1 LKEVSIHL
9 EGIKLMSARKREHL
23 FEQWIEEHKGVILK
37 VVRANAADHDDQDD
51 LFQEI
56 AFQVWLSIPSFQER
70 AKVSTWIYKVAL
82 NTTMVWHRAQKR
94 HRHMRE
100 PLYLVNE
107 EPSSGEDPSTSVEK
121 REKLDWLYEE
131 IRKLQTVD
139 RSLALL
145 YLDEFSYQEIADI
158 LGISTNN
165 VGVKLSRLRK
175 HLDKAFAR
183 RDK

>member
-1 LKEVSIHL
+1 
-9 EGIKLMSARKREHL
+9 MSAGKQEHL

-37 VVRANAADHDDQDD
+37 VVRANAADRDDQDD

-56 AFQVWLSIPSFQER
+56 AFQVWSSIPSFQER

-82 NTTMVWHRAQKR
+82 NTTMVWHRAQKK

-107 EPSSGEDPSTSVEK
+107 KPHSSEEPSTSMES
-121 REKLDWLYEE
+121 REKLDWLHEE
-131 IRKLQTVD
+131 IRKLPNVE

-158 LGISTNN
+158 LGISISN

-175 HLDKAFAR
+175 HLDRAFAR

>member
-1 LKEVSIHL
+1 ML
-9 EGIKLMSARKREHL
+9 ARKREHL
-23 FEQWIEEHKGVILK
+23 FEHWIEEHRGVILK
-37 VVRANAADHDDQDD
+37 VVRANAAAPEDQDD

-82 NTTMVWHRAQKR
+82 NATMVWHRVQKR

-107 EPSSGEDPSTSVEK
+107 ESCSGEEPSTSIEIG
-121 REKLDWLYEE
+121 EELDWIYEE
-131 IRKLQTVD
+131 IRKLPRVD

-145 YLDEFSYQEIADI
+145 YLDEFSYQEIAGI
-158 LGISTNN
+158 LGISINN
-165 VGVKLSRLRK
+165 VGVKLNRLKK

>member
-1 LKEVSIHL
+1 MLKGKQEN
-9 EGIKLMSARKREHL
+9 L
-23 FEQWIEEHKGVILK
+23 FEQWIEEHKGLILK
-37 VVRANAADHDDQDD
+37 VVRANAADPEDQDD

-56 AFQVWLSIPSFQER
+56 AFQVWLSIPLFRER

-107 EPSSGEDPSTSVEK
+107 RSYSADDPSQSMES
-121 REKLDWLYEE
+121 REKLDWLYAE
-131 IRKLQTVD
+131 IRKLPKVD

-165 VGVKLSRLRK
+165 VGVKLNRLRNY
-175 HLDKAFAR
+175 LDKAFAGR
-183 RDK
+183 GK

>member
-1 LKEVSIHL
+1 
-9 EGIKLMSARKREHL
+9 MSAGRQEDL
-23 FEQWIEEHKGVILK
+23 FGQWIEGHKGLILK
-37 VVRANAADHDDQDD
+37 VVRANAADPEDQDD

-56 AFQVWLSIPSFQER
+56 AFQVWLSIPSFR
-70 AKVSTWIYKVAL
+70 GKAKVSTWIYKVAL
-82 NTTMVWHRAQKR
+82 NTTMVWHRAQKK

-107 EPSSGEDPSTSVEK
+107 VSSSGEDPSDSMER

-131 IRKLQTVD
+131 IRKLPKID

-145 YLDEFSYQEIADI
+145 YLDEFSYQEIAEI

-165 VGVKLSRLRK
+165 VGVKLNRLRK

-183 RDK
+183 RGK

>member
-1 LKEVSIHL
+1 MPASKQET
-9 EGIKLMSARKREHL
+9 L
-23 FEQWIEEHKGVILK
+23 FEQWIEEHKGVILR
-37 VVRANAADHDDQDD
+37 VVRANAAAPEDQDD

-70 AKVSTWIYKVAL
+70 AKVSTWMYRVAL
-82 NTTMVWHRAQKR
+82 NTTMVWHRAQKK

-107 EPSSGEDPSTSVEK
+107 KSCSGEDPSKSMET
-121 REKLDWLYEE
+121 RENLDWLYGE
-131 IRKLQTVD
+131 IRKLPTVD

-145 YLDEFSYQEIADI
+145 YLDDFSYREIADV

-165 VGVKLSRLRK
+165 VGVKLNRLRK
-175 HLDKAFAR
+175 RLDEAVTR
-183 RDK
+183 RGK

>member
-1 LKEVSIHL
+1 MLP
-9 EGIKLMSARKREHL
+9 RKREHL

-37 VVRANAADHDDQDD
+37 VVRANAADPDDQDD

-82 NTTMVWHRAQKR
+82 NTSMVWHRVQKR
-94 HRHMRE
+94 HRHMRD

-107 EPSSGEDPSTSVEK
+107 EAYSGDDPSKSMES
-121 REKLDWLYEE
+121 REKLGWLYEE
-131 IRKLQTVD
+131 IRKLPRVD

-145 YLDEFSYQEIADI
+145 YLDEFSYQEIADV
-158 LGISTNN
+158 LGISINN

-175 HLDKAFAR
+175 YLEKAFAR

>member
-1 LKEVSIHL
+1 MLASKQ
-9 EGIKLMSARKREHL
+9 KHL

-37 VVRANAADHDDQDD
+37 VVRANAADAEDQDD

-82 NTTMVWHRAQKR
+82 NTTMVWHRAQKK

-107 EPSSGEDPSTSVEK
+107 KSCSGEDPSTSMES
-121 REKLDWLYEE
+121 RERLDWLYEE
-131 IRKLQTVD
+131 IRKLPRVD

-145 YLDEFSYQEIADI
+145 YLDEFNYQEIADI
-158 LGISTNN
+158 LGISANN
-165 VGVKLSRLRK
+165 VGVKLNRLKK
-175 HLDKAFAR
+175 HLDRAFAR

>member
-1 LKEVSIHL
+1 MLAGKQEN
-9 EGIKLMSARKREHL
+9 L
-23 FEQWIEEHKGVILK
+23 FKQWIEEHKGVILK
-37 VVRANAADHDDQDD
+37 VVRANAADPDDQDD

-82 NTTMVWHRAQKR
+82 NTTMVWHRAQKK

-107 EPSSGEDPSTSVEK
+107 KSYSGEDPSKSMES
-121 REKLDWLYEE
+121 REELEWLYEE
-131 IRKLQTVD
+131 FRKLPTVD

-165 VGVKLSRLRK
+165 VGVKLTRLRK
-175 HLDKAFAR
+175 HLDRDFAR
-183 RDK
+183 RGK

>member
-1 LKEVSIHL
+1 MADNQE
-9 EGIKLMSARKREHL
+9 KLFQSWFNK
-23 FEQWIEEHKGVILK
+23 HKNLIYK
-37 VVRANAADHDDQDD
+37 VVNTYTASHEDQDD

-70 AKVSTWIYKVAL
+70 AKVSTWIYRIAL
-82 NTTMVWHRAQKR
+82 NTAMVWHRAQKK

-107 EPSSGEDPSTSVEK
+107 QSHSGEDPFRAIEGQ
-121 REKLDWLYEE
+121 EQLDCLYEE
-131 IRKLQTVD
+131 IRKLPTVD

-145 YLDEFSYQEIADI
+145 YLDDLSYQEIADI

-165 VGVKLSRLRK
+165 VGVRLNRLK
-175 HLDKAFAR
+175 KRLDEAFAR
-183 RDK
+183 RGK

>member
-1 LKEVSIHL
+1 MRDLTRITWLWIVP
-9 EGIKLMSARKREHL
+9 G
-23 FEQWIEEHKGVILK
+23 IEEHKGVILK
-37 VVRANAADHDDQDD
+37 VVRANAAAPEDQDD

-107 EPSSGEDPSTSVEK
+107 ESCSGEDPSKSMES

-131 IRKLQTVD
+131 IRKLPKVD

-158 LGISTNN
+158 LGISINN
-165 VGVKLSRLRK
+165 VGVKLNRLRK